1 MEVIDANSGKGD
13 GIYTSVD
20 NVAIAYGL
28 VVENAF
34 GGAGN
39 DELIG
44 NSEDNL
50 FKAGAGT
57 NSID

>member
-1 MEVIDANSGKGD
+1 MEVIDANSGAGH
-13 GIYTSVD
+13 GISTSVD
-20 NVAIAYGL
+20 NVAVAYGL
-28 VVENAF
+28 VIENAF

-44 NSEDNL
+44 NSENNL
-50 FKAGAGT
+50 FKAGTGT

>member
-13 GIYTSVD
+13 GIYTGVD
-20 NVAIAYGL
+20 NVAIAYG
-28 VVENAF
+28 VVIENAF
-34 GGAGN
+34 GGTGN

-44 NSEDNL
+44 NSENNL
-50 FKAGAGT
+50 FKAGTGT